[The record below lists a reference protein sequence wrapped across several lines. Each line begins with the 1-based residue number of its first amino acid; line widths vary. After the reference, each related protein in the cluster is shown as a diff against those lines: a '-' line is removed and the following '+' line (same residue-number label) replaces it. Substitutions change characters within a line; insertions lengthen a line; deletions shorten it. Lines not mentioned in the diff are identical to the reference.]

1 MPLMSFKLV
10 VIISP
15 TVVNQT
21 NTLKTALL
29 IIQHTCAIHEMYNYG
44 RSKLMICLIIDNII
58 DTST

>member
-29 IIQHTCAIHEMYNYG
+29 IIQHTCAIHEMYNY
-44 RSKLMICLIIDNII
+44 MAEVN
-58 DTST
+58 